1 MKNRILTL
9 ALIALLPFTASAD
22 CVSTLIGSGINPLAS
37 QNICTIQGD
46 QSINGNLVVLG
57 EMEIRSG
64 ASNVGDINSGVDGTT
79 TSGRVRISG
88 GNNGGSVAQG
98 AILNVFSTTAGGSI
112 RMTPGTGGT
121 TIIASTSDVPV
132 ATFNNGGLD
141 ITGELSISGTPTASG
156 VLCRKA
162 DGDIGQCTSVV
173 AAGGTC
179 TCG

>member
-37 QNICTIQGD
+37 QNICTIQGTFT
-46 QSINGNLVVLG
+46 V
-57 EMEIRSG
+57 SG
-64 ASNVGDINSGVDGTT
+64 PLAVDGSLTIGDDNAYEVVANNIIMRNAHLLYGT
-79 TSGRVRISG
+79 DAGGTETYLFGQNTSDETVINAKSGNAVETRVNNVVVTSTDSG
-88 GNNGGSVAQG
+88 G
-98 AILNVFSTTAGGSI
+98 LN
-112 RMTPGTGGT
+112 
-121 TIIASTSDVPV
+121 
-132 ATFNNGGLD
+132 
-141 ITGELSISGTPTASG
+141 ITGELSITGAPTVSG